1 MPLLAGHG
9 IIFCGI
15 EPAVRKEG
23 GNSTV
28 FPDGAVFP
36 AARHCNRS
44 AEEQINIEDAHRRL
58 LADLLIPYLDTQDFH
73 KTPSIFQAGKND
85 FFQTRMGASDCVAC
99 AAAVELLKSPA
110 YEEAY
115 PRLLEMRLE
124 MRKVYARAV
133 HPSSKSLFLFQ
144 ENSDYLDELL
154 SLLQHKPDQREDR
167 ISRRIAGTE
176 FETSLL
182 WTGP

>member
-1 MPLLAGHG
+1 MPLLDGHG

-44 AEEQINIEDAHRRL
+44 AKEQINIEDAHRRL

-99 AAAVELLKSPA
+99 AAAWSCSRALLMKRPTHGFWKCDWKCARSMQERSIPPQKASSSFKKTRTTLTSCCPCRNTSPING
-110 YEEAY
+110 
-115 PRLLEMRLE
+115 R
-124 MRKVYARAV
+124 
-133 HPSSKSLFLFQ
+133 
-144 ENSDYLDELL
+144 
-154 SLLQHKPDQREDR
+154 
-167 ISRRIAGTE
+167 TE
-176 FETSLL
+176 FP
-182 WTGP
+182 GG